1 MIVTPANI
9 NKPLETMVSED
20 GCDPGGP
27 IPSPP
32 PHSPTPSRIQWI
44 FLPKVVAMGLG
55 SKEAIWRNFSKH
67 ILLNVEKAH
76 SKNQEASTNPR
87 PLSVSKTKGSRL
99 YKYSTVLSRMRL
111 QMASR
116 GRKQEGALRDTHG
129 ACSLPASA
137 ASQDIFHF

>member
-1 MIVTPANI
+1 
-9 NKPLETMVSED
+9 
-20 GCDPGGP
+20 
-27 IPSPP
+27 
-32 PHSPTPSRIQWI
+32 
-44 FLPKVVAMGLG
+44 MGLG